1 MSQLFSFQ
9 GRILLGERLEN
20 GKPGKLE
27 WVGNAPTCTL
37 SVATENAEKI
47 ESFSGQRLPYGRI
60 QTSKKA
66 TIKLDLDEIL
76 PINLIQ
82 GLYSTQVNT
91 DAGTVTDE
99 LLPEELVAGDIIRL
113 DNPFIDEESL
123 VIKDSTGT
131 PVIASRDQVTVESAS
146 AGLLKVVDPSG
157 LTQPLKAS
165 YSHTKRSAF
174 TILSQTPPERYFVLD
189 GINTENN
196 QPVVLSLYRVRFD
209 PAESLDLINSEYG
222 TLSLTGSA
230 LLDTVNINDPTL
242 GGFGK
247 LELKA
252 S

>member
-27 WVGNAPTCTL
+27 WVGNAPSCTL
-37 SVATENAEKI
+37 SIATENAEKI

-66 TIKLDLDEIL
+66 TIKLNLDEIL
-76 PINLIQ
+76 PTNLVQ
-82 GLYSTQVNT
+82 GLYSTQVKT
-91 DAGTVTDE
+91 EGGAITSE
-99 LLPEELVAGDIIRL
+99 LLPAGLESGDIIRL

-123 VIKDSTGT
+123 IIKDSAANPITVDKT
-131 PVIASRDQVTVESAS
+131 KFIVESVS
-146 AGLLKVVDPSG
+146 AGLLKIVNTAG
-157 LTQPLKAS
+157 LVQPLKAS
-165 YSHTKRSAF
+165 YHFTKRSAF

-189 GINTENN
+189 GVNTENN
-196 QPVVLSLYRVRFD
+196 QPIVLSLYRVRFD

-222 TLSLTGSA
+222 SLSLSGSA
-230 LLDTVNINDPTL
+230 LLDTVNVNDPAL

-252 S
+252 A